1 MLLDELDFA
10 GLYQQQMQLAGR
22 TTKKPEHWD
31 KRAEAM
37 ANDCAPANDGYL
49 TQLLAKIDLRGAS
62 TLFDMGCGPGSVC
75 LNIAENLTHVYG
87 VDYSQ
92 GMLDVA
98 HRRANAMGLNNVTLL
113 HKSWEDDWQDIPQCD
128 IAVASRSTL
137 VSDLRA
143 ALIKLNDKAKLR
155 VYTTHT
161 VSTSFVDVEIQAAI
175 GRNVIELPNY
185 IFAVNILYQM
195 GINPQVDYIK
205 SNNCLD
211 KNNNF
216 EQFSKTIDWSLGGL
230 TDEENNRLFD
240 YYQHKSRIGE
250 ALISP
255 SRDWALVYWDKVA
268 LSK

>member
-10 GLYQQQMQLAGR
+10 ELYQQQMQLAGR

-31 KRAEAM
+31 KRAA
-37 ANDCAPANDGYL
+37 AIVNDGAPTNDGYL
-49 TQLLAKIDLRGAS
+49 TKLLAKIDLSGAS
-62 TLFDMGCGPGSVC
+62 TLLDMGCGPGSVC
-75 LNIAENLTHVYG
+75 LNVAEKLTHVYG

-98 HRRANAMGLNNVTLL
+98 QLRAKSMGLNNVSLL
-113 HKSWEDDWQDIPQCD
+113 NKSWEDDWQDIPECD
-128 IAVASRSTL
+128 IAIASRSTL
-137 VSDLRA
+137 VADLQA
-143 ALIKLNDKAKLR
+143 ALIKLNDKARLR

-161 VSTSFVDVEIQAAI
+161 VSTSFVDVEVQTAI
-175 GRNVIELPNY
+175 GRKVVELPNY

-211 KNNNF
+211 KTNSF
-216 EQFSKTIDWSLGGL
+216 EQFSKTVGWSLGSL
-230 TDEENNRLFD
+230 SDEENNRLFD
-240 YYQHKSRIGE
+240 YYQYKRRAGE
-250 ALISP
+250 TLISP

-268 LSK
+268 LNK